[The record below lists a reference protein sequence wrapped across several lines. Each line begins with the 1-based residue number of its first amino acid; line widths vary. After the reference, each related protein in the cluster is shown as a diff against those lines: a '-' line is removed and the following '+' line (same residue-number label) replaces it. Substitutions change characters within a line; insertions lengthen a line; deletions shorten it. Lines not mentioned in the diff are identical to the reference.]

1 MFLEEGEFILMNS
14 LTEKLNALNGRV
26 KANTSFVD
34 KKKKGKESGSSR
46 KHKKAIQERNGLD
59 MKQMKLRHDFE
70 QFLRDRTKRLQYKFV
85 LGGVY

>member
-34 KKKKGKESGSSR
+34 KKKRKGEWKL
-46 KHKKAIQERNGLD
+46 QE
-59 MKQMKLRHDFE
+59 
-70 QFLRDRTKRLQYKFV
+70 T
-85 LGGVY
+85 